1 MSKQE
6 IKDPERTAG
15 SGAYSPAVE
24 ADGWVF
30 VSGQGPL
37 DIKSGAVV
45 NGSIEEQTKLVLSH
59 IERILRN
66 AGCGLKDVVKSTV
79 HLADIGDFSRFNAA
93 YREAF
98 KDALPLPART
108 TVQSVL
114 WGGMKIEIDVVAR
127 KP

>member
-1 MSKQE
+1 MSKKE
-6 IKDPERTAG
+6 IKDPERTAPT
-15 SGAYSPAVE
+15 GAYSPAVE

-37 DIKSGAVV
+37 DPKTGAVL
-45 NGSIEEQTKLVLSH
+45 NGTIEEQTKLTLSH

-66 AGCGLKDVVKSTV
+66 AGCGLQDVVKSTV
-79 HLADIGDFSRFNAA
+79 HLSNIGDFSRFNAT
-93 YREAF
+93 YWEVF
-98 KDALPLPART
+98 KNTPPLPART

-114 WGGMKIEIDVVAR
+114 WGGMKIEIDVIAR